1 MAKAK
6 KVKKDE
12 LELINK
18 QQKQMNELLRGL
30 GVLDVQKMN
39 MHTQINGLSA
49 AIETTK
55 KDLEEKYGA
64 VNIDLNTGVLTEIE
78 ECENCDNDKKDAK

>member
-12 LELINK
+12 LERINK

-39 MHTQINGLSA
+39 MHTQVNGLSA
-49 AIETTK
+49 AIEKTK

>member
-64 VNIDLNTGVLTEIE
+64 VNIDLNTGVLTDIE

>member
-78 ECENCDNDKKDAK
+78 ECEDCDNDKKDAK

>member
-55 KDLEEKYGA
+55 KDLEEAQLDAIMKYET
-64 VNIDLNTGVLTEIE
+64 IRKQR
-78 ECENCDNDKKDAK
+78 KKEKQEKQNKYYDTL

>member
-1 MAKAK
+1 
-6 KVKKDE
+6 
-12 LELINK
+12 
-18 QQKQMNELLRGL
+18 MNELLRGL